1 MKKSASALLAAL
13 VAVGM
18 MSSAANA
25 DINKGKK
32 VYLKKCKKCHGNGVT
47 GAKMETQAGW
57 NALFENN
64 AAAIIA
70 KHKGTKAEDYFGSDS
85 FSKKAEDLRDFL
97 HEYGSDS
104 GKEPSC
110 G

>member
-1 MKKSASALLAAL
+1 MKRSASALLAVL

-18 MSSAANA
+18 MSSSVSA

-32 VYLKKCKKCHGNGVT
+32 DYLKKCKACHGNGVQ
-47 GAKMETQAGW
+47 GAKMKTQAEW
-57 NALFENN
+57 NAAFENN
-64 AAAIIA
+64 AAQFKAW
-70 KHKGTKAEDYFGSDS
+70 HKGTKAEEYVNSPS
-85 FSKKAEDLRDFL
+85 FDKKAEDIRDFL